1 MSLLVLTRRGREFRP
16 LLTYTMAKALFCRL
30 IPSVLLVASGPN
42 LARPRPCRSALPQ
55 EALSCVETHFAAAR
69 AMGVAASLPDDVLDK
84 AACWLDRD
92 DLLYQRTASPSARD
106 AAQRAIAKKANPHVL
121 KISFGFGTGGLDSIG
136 VGNAPREM
144 RAPSQSV
151 VAMGNVFGAGCVE
164 LDAAGVSA
172 QSVAA
177 LRSFVNATNSGLR
190 KLSLYA
196 SGVSPADLVAMCQA
210 APNLLELSGPIYVET
225 PHEAIVAIAAA
236 CPRLEQVKFSTLG
249 SELGPA
255 ERWARFFPRLR
266 TLALTTPS
274 LGPNLYRPT
283 HLDAIR
289 ETALVSQATE
299 LDVEGCHVTTDL
311 IAALVGT
318 PLADRIETIGDRYM
332 RTTNI
337 EPDAMLAAARGFP
350 NLAELWIPEGSVMGG
365 PGFYVDLSR
374 ATNLTRLTSLHICD
388 VETSDECVATACEH
402 LQLHDL
408 ELVGLGRLTSSG
420 IVNGITRSRS
430 AKTLGY
436 LVISR
441 SAQGPDS
448 PLRAVDVLRIF
459 QGCPELGVF
468 NWYCDEGNR
477 QYAVL
482 DDEPVKAII
491 ELP

>member
-1 MSLLVLTRRGREFRP
+1 MGTASSLPEEVLITNVAEFSFRKKEDF
-16 LLTYTMAKALFCRL
+16 LSLRATCKLGAD
-30 IPSVLLVASGPN
+30 
-42 LARPRPCRSALPQ
+42 LARRTLTKGRYPRSHRHN
-55 EALSCVETHFAAAR
+55 SCHMPDNTSRFA
-69 AMGVAASLPDDVLDK
+69 G
-84 AACWLDRD
+84 
-92 DLLYQRTASPSARD
+92 
-106 AAQRAIAKKANPHVL
+106 
-121 KISFGFGTGGLDSIG
+121 
-136 VGNAPREM
+136 PREIA
-144 RAPSQSV
+144 RYVEAT
-151 VAMGNVFGAGCVE
+151 GRVFGAATQY
-164 LDAAGVSA
+164 LFSDASDPVV
-172 QSVAA
+172 VAA
-177 LRSFVNATNSGLR
+177 LESYIGSTSSLCSLHLSNSMIPVEVLLR
-190 KLSLYA
+190 ICSMVPRLASL
-196 SGVSPADLVAMCQA
+196 
-210 APNLLELSGPIYVET
+210 EGPRN
-225 PHEAIVAIAAA
+225 VAITDDAIRAIGMA
-236 CPRLEQVKFSTLG
+236 CSKLGTVKFSVLQRE
-249 SELGPA
+249 SAAYSPA
-255 ERWARFFPRLR
+255 ETWARHFPQLI
-266 TLALTTPS
+266 ALPCHNAFAPWRS
-274 LGPNLYRPT
+274 SEIYRPT
-283 HLDAIR
+283 RLDAIR

-299 LDVEGCHVTTDL
+299 LDVNSCHVTTDL

-318 PLADRIETIGDRYM
+318 PLADRIEIIGDRYM
-332 RTTNI
+332 RPTII

-350 NLAELWIPEGSVMGG
+350 NLAQLVIPEGSVMGG

-374 ATNLTRLTSLHICD
+374 ATNLTRLTSLNICD

-420 IVNGITRSRS
+420 IVRGITRSRS

-491 ELP
+491 ELMKSRGSPPYYYPGNPSPDTTIDTIFEV

>member
-1 MSLLVLTRRGREFRP
+1 MGTASSLPEEVLITNVAEFSFRKKEDF
-16 LLTYTMAKALFCRL
+16 LSLRATCKLGAD
-30 IPSVLLVASGPN
+30 
-42 LARPRPCRSALPQ
+42 LARRTLTKGRYPRSHRHN
-55 EALSCVETHFAAAR
+55 SCHMPDNISRFA
-69 AMGVAASLPDDVLDK
+69 G
-84 AACWLDRD
+84 
-92 DLLYQRTASPSARD
+92 
-106 AAQRAIAKKANPHVL
+106 
-121 KISFGFGTGGLDSIG
+121 
-136 VGNAPREM
+136 PREIA
-144 RAPSQSV
+144 RYVEAT
-151 VAMGNVFGAGCVE
+151 GRVFGAATQY
-164 LDAAGVSA
+164 LFSDASDPVV
-172 QSVAA
+172 VAA
-177 LRSFVNATNSGLR
+177 LESYIGSTSSLCSLHLSNSMIPVEVLLR
-190 KLSLYA
+190 ICSMVPRLASL
-196 SGVSPADLVAMCQA
+196 
-210 APNLLELSGPIYVET
+210 EGPRN
-225 PHEAIVAIAAA
+225 VAITDDAIRAIGMA
-236 CPRLEQVKFSTLG
+236 CPKLCAVKFSLLG
-249 SELGPA
+249 RESAAYSPA
-255 ERWARFFPRLR
+255 ETWARHFPQLR
-266 TLALTTPS
+266 ALQCRGRKTK
-274 LGPNLYRPT
+274 NYRPT
-283 HLDAIR
+283 RLDAIR

-318 PLADRIETIGDRYM
+318 PLADRIKTIGDRYM

-374 ATNLTRLTSLHICD
+374 ATNLTRLTSLNICD

-402 LQLHDL
+402 LQLHEL

-436 LVISR
+436 LVISC

-477 QYAVL
+477 QYAAL

-491 ELP
+491 ELMKSRGSPPCYYPGNPSPDTEIYTIFEV

>member
-1 MSLLVLTRRGREFRP
+1 MT
-16 LLTYTMAKALFCRL
+16 C
-30 IPSVLLVASGPN
+30 
-42 LARPRPCRSALPQ
+42 
-55 EALSCVETHFAAAR
+55 
-69 AMGVAASLPDDVLDK
+69 
-84 AACWLDRD
+84 
-92 DLLYQRTASPSARD
+92 
-106 AAQRAIAKKANPHVL
+106 
-121 KISFGFGTGGLDSIG
+121 
-136 VGNAPREM
+136 
-144 RAPSQSV
+144 
-151 VAMGNVFGAGCVE
+151 
-164 LDAAGVSA
+164 
-172 QSVAA
+172 
-177 LRSFVNATNSGLR
+177 R
-190 KLSLYA
+190 KLGA
-196 SGVSPADLVAMCQA
+196 
-210 APNLLELSGPIYVET
+210 
-225 PHEAIVAIAAA
+225 
-236 CPRLEQVKFSTLG
+236 VKFSLLG
-249 SELGPA
+249 RESAAYSPA
-255 ERWARFFPRLR
+255 ETWARHFPQLR
-266 TLALTTPS
+266 ALQCRGRKTK
-274 LGPNLYRPT
+274 NYRPT
-283 HLDAIR
+283 RLDAIR

-430 AKTLGY
+430 AKTISY
-436 LVISR
+436 LSISR

-448 PLRAVDVLRIF
+448 PLCAVDVLRIL
-459 QGCPELGVF
+459 QGCPELEMF

-477 QYAVL
+477 QYAAL

-491 ELP
+491 ELMKSRGSPPYYYPGNPSPDTEIDTIFEV

>member
-1 MSLLVLTRRGREFRP
+1 MGTTSSLPEEVVITNVGAFSFRKTKDF
-16 LLTYTMAKALFCRL
+16 LSLRATCKLGAD
-30 IPSVLLVASGPN
+30 
-42 LARPRPCRSALPQ
+42 LARRALTSRSYSGSGRHGSWSVQTMPDNIDRFNSPR
-55 EALSCVETHFAAAR
+55 EIAR
-69 AMGVAASLPDDVLDK
+69 YIEAMG
-84 AACWLDRD
+84 R
-92 DLLYQRTASPSARD
+92 
-106 AAQRAIAKKANPHVL
+106 
-121 KISFGFGTGGLDSIG
+121 
-136 VGNAPREM
+136 
-144 RAPSQSV
+144 
-151 VAMGNVFGAGCVE
+151 VFGMACESLFSYNLEITTEPEV
-164 LDAAGVSA
+164 
-172 QSVAA
+172 VAA
-177 LRSFVNATNSGLR
+177 LESYIGNTRNLQFLDLGHTMIPVEVLVRICSMVPTLTSLEAPSRVAITDDAIRAISMTCR
-190 KLSLYA
+190 KLGA
-196 SGVSPADLVAMCQA
+196 
-210 APNLLELSGPIYVET
+210 
-225 PHEAIVAIAAA
+225 
-236 CPRLEQVKFSTLG
+236 VKFSLLG
-249 SELGPA
+249 RESAAYSPA
-255 ERWARFFPRLR
+255 ETWARHFPQLR
-266 TLALTTPS
+266 ALQCRGRKTK
-274 LGPNLYRPT
+274 NYRPT
-283 HLDAIR
+283 RLDAIR
-289 ETALVSQATE
+289 ETALASQATE

-408 ELVGLGRLTSSG
+408 ELVGLGCLTSSG
-420 IVNGITRSRS
+420 IVRGITRSRS

-448 PLRAVDVLRIF
+448 PLCAVDVLRILRS
-459 QGCPELGVF
+459 CPDISWF

-477 QYAVL
+477 QYAAL

-491 ELP
+491 ELMKSRGSPPCYYPGNPSPDTEIYTIFEV